1 MRKLL
6 FSLIILL
13 SSTIL
18 FAESRVIYSQD
29 FESAVAG
36 TDLLGNVQV
45 KNFNTGGG
53 AAWTYDIAT
62 GAQVI
67 SGSKSAHLNIQN
79 PGNQWW
85 GLQFKVEDAALT
97 TVGKGMSYNV
107 TFKIKSSTSNNK
119 FQFYVQA
126 QSGFV
131 KDITV
136 ATANVTQ
143 VVSIDTTPMDNSG
156 MANFLWAFGNTANVG
171 DIWIDDIVISEI
183 YTPINVSENFNTV
196 VPGASNIGDF
206 DLGNF
211 GNGAWTFG
219 VEQVATDPA
228 NKCARLNITQN
239 SDDWWTLQFKNTKYN
254 AVKGKQ
260 YVIGF
265 QAKSDIS
272 NSLLFRMEGVV
283 TFEQRVN
290 LTNSF
295 QSFSIESTAMDASG
309 PVGFMWAMGR
319 PTLLGT
325 IWIDDITIQ
334 EKGLTTAVEKINNS
348 TMDKIRFTKGELLF
362 LSDTHAE
369 VLVYDLTGSL
379 ITRQKVQGINSQI
392 HLNNNYSA
400 VIVKCVGKNG
410 NISTNKLIS
419 ENL

>member
-1 MRKLL
+1 MKKLL
-6 FSLIILL
+6 ISLTVLL

-36 TDLLGNVQV
+36 TDLLGNIQV
-45 KNFNTGGG
+45 KNFNAGAG
-53 AAWTYDIAT
+53 AAWTYDLST
-62 GAQVI
+62 GSQAL

-79 PGNQWW
+79 PGDQWW
-85 GLQFKVEDAALT
+85 GLQFKIEDAALT
-97 TVGKGMSYNV
+97 TVGKGMSYNI

-119 FQFYVQA
+119 FQFYVQS
-126 QSGFV
+126 QSGFE

-136 ATANVTQ
+136 TTANVTQ

-156 MANFLWAFGNTANVG
+156 VANFLWAFGSNPNIG

-219 VEQVATDPA
+219 VEQVAADPA

-290 LTNSF
+290 LTNLF

-309 PVGFMWAMGR
+309 PINFMWAFGR

-325 IWIDDITIQ
+325 IWIDDITIK
-334 EKGLTTAVEKINNS
+334 EKGLTTAIEKVNNS
-348 TMDKIRFTKGELLF
+348 TMDNIKFTNGGLLF

-379 ITRQKVQGINSQI
+379 IARQRVQGINSQI
-392 HLNNNYSA
+392 HLNNNYNA
-400 VIVKCVGKNG
+400 LIVKCIDING
-410 NISTNKLIS
+410 IVSTNKLIS
-419 ENL
+419 QN